1 MWYLVFSTNHCFI
14 SIVCLYCLL
23 PGPTTGV
30 LTLDLSQVN
39 TTACL
44 RLERSVSQKHFYIAL
59 AQLSSNLMSQRVL
72 TFTRLGLCLAT
83 KQMTYCNCYLC
94 TCCFYVWLIAFGF
107 FFKSS
112 SYSELF
118 WRWTVWGCWSTWL
131 MWLSRSWTRCWTS
144 PEPPSSSVTPP
155 LTASVH
161 TRETYLTIFSG
172 NSWVSVCFLSLVKQI

>member
-107 FFKSS
+107 FFN
-112 SYSELF
+112 L
-118 WRWTVWGCWSTWL
+118 L
-131 MWLSRSWTRCWTS
+131 
-144 PEPPSSSVTPP
+144 P
-155 LTASVH
+155 TASCFGDEPFGDVGRLGSCDCRGH
-161 TRETYLTIFSG
+161 EPGAEHLQSPRHLQSLLRLQHLSTQEKRTWRYSQETRE
-172 NSWVSVCFLSLVKQI
+172 SLCVFCL